1 MALAYLVDTN
11 TISEIEKMQPNPNVV
26 ARLEAHWL
34 EIALASV
41 SWHELLYGFH
51 RLPESRRKQR
61 VGFFIR
67 HTVKPGI
74 PVLPYDTAAAA
85 WFAQERARL
94 SQIGRT
100 PSYPDG
106 QIAAVAA
113 VNNLVLVTRN
123 TADFAHFAGVR
134 LENWFAESGN

>member
-1 MALAYLVDTN
+1 MALVYLVDTN
-11 TISEIEKMQPNPNVV
+11 TISEIEKMQPNPNIV
-26 ARLEAHWL
+26 ARLEAHWV

-41 SWHELLYGFH
+41 SWHELLYGYH

-67 HTVKPGI
+67 HTIKPDI
-74 PVLPYDTAAAA
+74 PVLPYDMAAAR

-94 SQIGRT
+94 TQIGRS

-113 VNNLVLVTRN
+113 ANNLILVTRN
-123 TADFAHFAGVR
+123 LSDFADFSG
-134 LENWFAESGN
+134 LTTENWFGE